1 MRVTDF
7 ASLPFLEEFLQGI
20 CLIWGGVLINQDDFV
35 PIIGLLVRALGKM
48 KQDSARNIH
57 TSNVSRLNIVSDKSP
72 AWAYIGVCPLART
85 MISTRAGVTPT
96 IRAMATTVPPT
107 GPHTRQGDV
116 ARARRRFCCRVE
128 VW

>member
-35 PIIGLLVRALGKM
+35 PIIRLLVRGLGKM

-57 TSNVSRLNIVSDKSP
+57 SFNVSRLNIGLDPV
-72 AWAYIGVCPLART
+72 
-85 MISTRAGVTPT
+85 
-96 IRAMATTVPPT
+96 
-107 GPHTRQGDV
+107 
-116 ARARRRFCCRVE
+116 
-128 VW
+128 